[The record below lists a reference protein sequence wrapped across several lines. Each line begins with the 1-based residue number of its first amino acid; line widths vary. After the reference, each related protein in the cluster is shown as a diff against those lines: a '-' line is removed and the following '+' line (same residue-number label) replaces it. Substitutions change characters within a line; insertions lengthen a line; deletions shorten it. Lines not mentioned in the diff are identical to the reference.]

1 MKTVS
6 IVCQTTKTLT
16 PENPE
21 SPANKGF
28 HEPNNTKM
36 YNSRYWSHRSFPC
49 PQTAALKFST
59 KISGDDTFL
68 GKPPDSPRKD

>member
-1 MKTVS
+1 M
-6 IVCQTTKTLT
+6 CQTTKTLT

-36 YNSRYWSHRSFPC
+36 YNSRYRITVPNFTNNLLIRHCNAPT
-49 PQTAALKFST
+49 PL
-59 KISGDDTFL
+59 L
-68 GKPPDSPRKD
+68 

>member
-1 MKTVS
+1 M
-6 IVCQTTKTLT
+6 CQTTKTLT

-36 YNSRYWSHRSFPC
+36 YNSRYKNYSE
-49 PQTAALKFST
+49 
-59 KISGDDTFL
+59 
-68 GKPPDSPRKD
+68 KPASQSNFCVCYLYRQR